1 MELMFFLDISHI
13 ISKCINFAKSFIN
26 DILSKLTRH
35 EKSIIH

>member
-26 DILSKLTRH
+26 EILSNFYKT
-35 EKSIIH
+35 